1 VDVIHPGQ
9 ANVSKADV
17 AKKLAEQYGCA
28 VDTVFT
34 FGYATAF
41 GGGRAS
47 RYFSISPFW
56 ILDSGQSQTSI
67 FLGGAALLS
76 LLGMLPP
83 FS

>member
-41 GGGRAS
+41 GGGRA
-47 RYFSISPFW
+47 R
-56 ILDSGQSQTSI
+56 
-67 FLGGAALLS
+67 
-76 LLGMLPP
+76 
-83 FS
+83 